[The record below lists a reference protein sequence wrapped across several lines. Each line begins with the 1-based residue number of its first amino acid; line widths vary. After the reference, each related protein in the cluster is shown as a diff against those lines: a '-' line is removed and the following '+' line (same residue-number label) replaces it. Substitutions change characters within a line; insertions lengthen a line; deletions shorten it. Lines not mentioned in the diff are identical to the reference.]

1 VVRPGGAAR
10 RDRRGCRLIAFRRA
24 LPIPLT
30 ALLAVL
36 ATASCTEPP
45 APAETTGPLPAPYVY
60 RGAGCTGRDRMAAF
74 ETLIGRPA
82 AGIAEFTE
90 LVDWQHMVNSANWA
104 LGCWDGRRTGLSQA
118 VPMLMQDGSGTTLRA
133 GARGEYDRHF
143 RDLGALLVAHGHADA
158 FLRIGWEFNGDWYP
172 WAAKDDPAAWKAY
185 FRRIVA
191 ALRSVPGQR
200 FRIVWNPAQGEQ
212 RIAPDRLY
220 PGDDVVDVIG
230 LDFYNQSWGPGA
242 GDPAARWENLRTM
255 PYGLDWLARF
265 GREHRKPVA
274 LPEWGTGTR
283 PDGHGGGDDPLFVAG
298 VARWIAANDVA
309 YHVYWDY
316 DAGDFN
322 GELSSGRQ
330 PRAAAAF
337 RRAFAPRP

>member
-1 VVRPGGAAR
+1 M
-10 RDRRGCRLIAFRRA
+10 RA
-24 LPIPLT
+24 LAL
-30 ALLAVL
+30 AAVLLACGPIAACARSPDEAPVRQRL
-36 ATASCTEPP
+36 SRP
-45 APAETTGPLPAPYVY
+45 APFVY

-74 ETLIGRPA
+74 ERLIGRPA
-82 AGIAEFTE
+82 GGVAEFSE
-90 LVDWQHMVNSANWA
+90 LVDWRHMLDSIAWA
-104 LGCWDGRRTGLSQA
+104 QGCWEGRRIGLSQA
-118 VPMLMQDGSGTTLRA
+118 VPMLMQPGSGTTLQA
-133 GARGEYDRHF
+133 GARGEYDRHY
-143 RDLGALLVAHGHADA
+143 RELGRLLVSRGRADA
-158 FLRIGWEFNGDWYP
+158 YLRIGWEFNGDWYP
-172 WAAKDDPAAWKAY
+172 WAARADPAAWTAY

-212 RIAPDRLY
+212 QIAPDQVY

-230 LDFYNQSWGPGA
+230 LDLYNQSWRPQDA
-242 GDPAARWENLRTM
+242 VDPQARWDNLRAM

-265 GREHRKPVA
+265 GRDHDKPVA

-283 PDGHGGGDDPLFVAG
+283 PDGHGWGDDPLFVTRMAD
-298 VARWIAANDVA
+298 WITTNDVA

-337 RRAFAPRP
+337 RRAFSHPQ